1 MGQALEPKETVMNK
15 PYIVKF
21 NYVTEDAKGAFNSE
35 EMFLCLH
42 ADDRR
47 DAFEKYLQVTGG
59 EQRQCYIV
67 SVVGPDKIE
76 AFWDRSLW
84 KLVPIP
90 TD

>member
-1 MGQALEPKETVMNK
+1 MK
-15 PYIVKF
+15 PFIVKL
-21 NYVTEDAKGAFNSE
+21 NYVTESERGKFNTE

-42 ADDRR
+42 AEDRR
-47 DAFEKYLQVTGG
+47 DAFEKYLQVIGG

-67 SVVGPDKIE
+67 SVIVPDKIE

-84 KLVPIP
+84 RFVTIP

>member
-1 MGQALEPKETVMNK
+1 MK

-21 NYVTEDAKGAFNSE
+21 KYLTEDIKGAINSE

-42 ADDRR
+42 AEDRR

-59 EQRQCYIV
+59 EQRQSYVI
-67 SVVGPDKIE
+67 SVTGEDKIE
-76 AFWDRSLW
+76 AFWNASTW
-84 KLVPIP
+84 SFVTIP

>member
-1 MGQALEPKETVMNK
+1 MK

-21 NYVTEDAKGAFNSE
+21 NWVTETDRGKMNSE

-42 ADDRR
+42 AENPR

-59 EQRQCYIV
+59 ESRQCYFVTINAN
-67 SVVGPDKIE
+67 GIE
-76 AFWDRSLW
+76 LFRDRDSG
-84 KLVPIP
+84 KFFTIP

>member
-1 MGQALEPKETVMNK
+1 MK
-15 PYIVKF
+15 PFIVKF
-21 NYVTEDAKGAFNSE
+21 NYVTESERGKYTTE

-42 ADDRR
+42 GDDRR

-59 EQRQCYIV
+59 ESRQCYIV

-84 KLVPIP
+84 RFVTIP